1 MQLIPEITAARVTTS
16 IAIRHVSTPAS
27 SASLSSPS
35 TAEDATTSS
44 GESSLAKKTVAQHQL
59 GLNHFHA
66 VRRLPLSY
74 YGRVALAFAKEE
86 GACSLYLQ
94 MPRWWS
100 HAVWEFASTRTSLG
114 GSFQY
119 RSYNVRPQDSEIFIR
134 AALGDT
140 RRVQQMLDN
149 GEASCLDVV
158 PYGNSILHVS
168 NASRSMNHKS
178 AII

>member
-27 SASLSSPS
+27 SASLSDPS
-35 TAEDATTSS
+35 TAEDATSS
-44 GESSLAKKTVAQHQL
+44 NDDGSPVKNAVAKHQVSLTHL
-59 GLNHFHA
+59 RA
-66 VRRLPLSY
+66 VKRMPLSY
-74 YGRVALAFAKEE
+74 HGRVALAFGREE

-100 HAVWEFASTRTSLG
+100 YAVWEFASTRTSLG

-119 RSYNVRPQDSEIFIR
+119 RCYNIRPETSEIFTR
-134 AALGDT
+134 ASLGDT

-149 GEASCLDVV
+149 GEASSLDVA